1 MRGARGVGFAQSIVQ
16 HAANAVEMS
25 AAERIS
31 ALARHVGDR
40 LDDRTGRR
48 DEVGGR
54 ERVDSRRRV
63 VVGGQLGAAREPR
76 DRGAVGL
83 GGFPRRGAERRRADQ
98 LRHDGG
104 HLGGTAHPRLGRAR
118 WERARVAVG
127 PLVQLRAQL
136 GRRA

>member
-1 MRGARGVGFAQSIVQ
+1 MGSRGGGERAAGEAADIAAKRAREPPRSMRGARGVGFAQSIVQ

-48 DEVGGR
+48 DEVGRR

-76 DRGAVGL
+76 DCGAVGL
-83 GGFPRRGAERRRADQ
+83 C
-98 LRHDGG
+98 
-104 HLGGTAHPRLGRAR
+104 
-118 WERARVAVG
+118 
-127 PLVQLRAQL
+127 
-136 GRRA
+136 